1 MGVTD
6 RGLRAWKRRPPSLRQ
21 RRDLIL
27 LAHIREQHRLCLGSY
42 GRPRMTEELKAL
54 GLQVGQRRVGRL
66 MRQNNITVVRTRKFK
81 RTTDSHH
88 TFNPARNGQAIS
100 LMFGPEKDGSILL
113 LSLTCIPV
121 A

>member
-54 GLQVGQRRVGRL
+54 LQ
-66 MRQNNITVVRTRKFK
+66 
-81 RTTDSHH
+81 S
-88 TFNPARNGQAIS
+88 
-100 LMFGPEKDGSILL
+100 
-113 LSLTCIPV
+113 
-121 A
+121 